1 MNKALAALLMVLMA
15 SCSAP
20 ETPQQGNTVT
30 ALNKSE
36 YAGRWVVINYWA
48 KWCKPCIKEIPE
60 LNALDKKY
68 KQVAVLGVNYDGNED
83 DELQTQII
91 ALEIE
96 FPTLLED
103 PSSAL
108 GISLP
113 SVLPTTLIL
122 NPDGSLVATLVG
134 PQTLESLALATGQ
147 IGMPATESTSG
158 DALDRE
164 PQSHQP

>member
-20 ETPQQGNTVT
+20 DTPQHGNTVT
-30 ALNKSE
+30 ALNKSK

-60 LNALDKKY
+60 LNALDQKY

-122 NPDGSLVATLVG
+122 NPDGNLVATLVG

-147 IGMPATESTSG
+147 IGMPATESNSG
-158 DALDRE
+158 DPLDRE
-164 PQSHQP
+164 LQSHQP